1 MNESQS
7 NLHSG
12 CKIQTPRHYQFY
24 FSSVSLLNVVFTL
37 KSSYNLSS
45 LVKNGVDAKM
55 LSNSFVLVFKVKL
68 DRLQFLSGSFSVFGG
83 SGSIVNHSS
92 SRIHCSLK

>member
-12 CKIQTPRHYQFY
+12 CKIQTLRHYQFY
-24 FSSVSLLNVVFTL
+24 FSSVSLLNVVFAL

-45 LVKNGVDAKM
+45 LVKNVSMQK
-55 LSNSFVLVFKVKL
+55 
-68 DRLQFLSGSFSVFGG
+68 
-83 SGSIVNHSS
+83 
-92 SRIHCSLK
+92 C